1 MLDAEAGEPKKIVER
16 KKHPQVIN
24 ILKKSIRAITITK
37 HILNLEINLTIGE
50 LLASAPAV
58 EKQLTK
64 LLLRTRLC
72 NFEESSS
79 VNA

>member
-1 MLDAEAGEPKKIVER
+1 MLDAEAGEPRKMVER

-24 ILKKSIRAITITK
+24 MLEKSIRAITITK

-50 LLASAPAV
+50 LLALAPAV

-64 LLLRTRLC
+64 AIT
-72 NFEESSS
+72 EDE
-79 VNA
+79 AM